1 MQSTTSSMSGGSART
16 SSWRCAG
23 SVQSSAV
30 TVVGDVEESVEVLVE
45 GAESRFFRRSGRS
58 AGMSVAV
65 YLRTRGLSASARS
78 PVPALFI
85 YVGLRIYECGWGE
98 VSWEFTHPSS
108 RMCA

>member
-16 SSWRCAG
+16 SSWRWAG
-23 SVQSSAV
+23 SVQSSDV
-30 TVVGDVEESVEVLVE
+30 TVTVAVEVLAVE
-45 GAESRFFRRSGRS
+45 GKESTFFRRSGRS

-85 YVGLRIYECGWGE
+85 NFYVGLRGVRDLIYECGMGE
-98 VSWEFTHPSS
+98 VFW
-108 RMCA
+108 R

>member
-1 MQSTTSSMSGGSART
+1 MQSTTSSMSGGSAWT

-30 TVVGDVEESVEVLVE
+30 TVTVVVEVLAVE
-45 GAESRFFRRSGRS
+45 GAESTFFRRSGRS

-65 YLRTRGLSASARS
+65 YLRTRGLSARARS

-85 YVGLRIYECGWGE
+85 LCRFERVRW
-98 VSWEFTHPSS
+98 
-108 RMCA
+108 

>member
-1 MQSTTSSMSGGSART
+1 M
-16 SSWRCAG
+16 
-23 SVQSSAV
+23 
-30 TVVGDVEESVEVLVE
+30 VGDVEESVEVLVE

-85 YVGLRIYECGWGE
+85 YLCRVEDIRVWMGRGFLGVYAP
-98 VSWEFTHPSS
+98 EFKNVRLTELFVVK
-108 RMCA
+108 